1 MTFRAEK
8 EMKESTLF
16 IQIMGVMDYST
27 IESFQIE
34 IPENADKIAV
44 DFSGLEF
51 IDSTGIGSILTL
63 IYEARDRNKDIEF
76 EGLNHEVRELFETVG
91 VFRIMEAL
99 RRGGR

>member
-8 EMKESTLF
+8 EMIESTLS

-27 IESFQIE
+27 IDLFQIE
-34 IPENADKIAV
+34 IPENADKIKV

-51 IDSTGIGSILTL
+51 IDSTGIGAILIL
-63 IYEARDRNKDIEF
+63 IYEARDRNKDIELA
-76 EGLNHEVRELFETVG
+76 GLNHEVRELFETVG